1 MKKFYS
7 IILLLLL
14 SVALCSC
21 GNETALNSIQLD
33 PLKKNLPTPELE
45 EQIREG
51 MTYEKVTDILGLPQY
66 QMVRSLIV
74 FAYKLN
80 DGTEFAV
87 QYSKNDSGQYIVAET
102 NCK

>member
-1 MKKFYS
+1 MLFPIGTKRRPMPVPKES
-7 IILLLLL
+7 
-14 SVALCSC
+14 
-21 GNETALNSIQLD
+21 TAAAF
-33 PLKKNLPTPELE
+33 KKNLPSPELT

-66 QMVRSLIV
+66 QMIRSLIV

>member
-7 IILLLLL
+7 IMLLLLL
-14 SVALCSC
+14 SVAMCSC
-21 GNETALNSIQLD
+21 GNETALNGIQLD
-33 PLKKNLPTPELE
+33 PSKKNLPAPELT

-51 MTYEKVTDILGLPQY
+51 MTFEEVTDILELPQY

-87 QYSKNDSGQYIVAET
+87 CYSQNSNGQFIAVET